1 MHLKLEGL
9 IPILGGVYGLL
20 IAYGVV
26 LRHPKDPEKMALWH
40 RKFGWLIKILCPFL
54 IAFGFLELLGIL

>member
-20 IAYGVV
+20 LAYGV
-26 LRHPKDPEKMALWH
+26 LPRHPRDPEKMALWL
-40 RKFGWLIKILCPFL
+40 RKFGRLIKFLCPFL